1 MSAVINKHQYDALDY
16 VRQIKKFGGDEKMA
30 EYQTRYINHSI
41 ESAIDRAIEKLNLS
55 QFATKSDIT
64 KLENDI
70 KHLEARLE
78 LKMFKHTVFIMSVI
92 VLTSPSVKELVM
104 AILHLR

>member
-1 MSAVINKHQYDALDY
+1 MIGIFIPCRVLPSTVL
-16 VRQIKKFGGDEKMA
+16 
-30 EYQTRYINHSI
+30 
-41 ESAIDRAIEKLNLS
+41 LLS
-55 QFATKSDIT
+55 QFATKADIT

-92 VLTSPSVKELVM
+92 VLTSPSVKELVR